1 MVDGRHHTARVAP
14 GVVHV
19 HAVLLAVWP
28 LEGVVDVVHGVGSR
42 VESCQHLPVGERVA
56 DARPADSG
64 PHLEVVPIA
73 VQQAVGEHVRPAVP
87 KALLVVAARH
97 LRVAFAVVQDEGQI
111 VVRPVKVDDALG
123 EHRELP

>member
-1 MVDGRHHTARVAP
+1 MVGGRHHTARVAP

-64 PHLEVVPIA
+64 PHLEVVPIV
-73 VQQAVGEHVRPAVP
+73 VQQAEGEHVHPAVP